1 MHKQQ
6 LPLIE
11 RFLDYLGSERNFS
24 EHTIRSYSSDLL
36 QFCRF
41 LASEGDDAAGLQD
54 ARTAEQLPPAETL
67 RPKRLGEQIL
77 AVEPLTIRAYL
88 AMMRNSGYSRATI
101 ARKLATLRSFYRFL
115 VRIQAVESSAVSV
128 VRTPRLNKRLPTFLD
143 MAQVEALMAAPDA
156 DTLLGSRDRAILE
169 TIYSGGL
176 RIGELVSLNVS
187 DLDEFSEV
195 VRIRG
200 KGKKERLAP
209 LGAKAFEALQDYLRM
224 RAAAFGSKKN
234 APLFLNKHGTRLSD
248 RSIRRKVDTY
258 ALTAGIAFHIS
269 PHALRHSFATH
280 MLDAGAD
287 LRTVQEM
294 LGHSSLSSTQ
304 IYTHLTTRRLKETYN
319 RAHPMAR
326 RRA

>member
-1 MHKQQ
+1 MHKHQ

-11 RFLDYLGSERNFS
+11 QFLEYLTSERNFS

-41 LASEGDDAAGLQD
+41 LAADGDEAGLQSEQ
-54 ARTAEQLPPAETL
+54 TAEQLPPADELEHGRL
-67 RPKRLGEQIL
+67 RERVL

-101 ARKLATLRSFYRFL
+101 ARKLATLRSFYKFL
-115 VRIQAVESSAVSV
+115 VRIGAVEASAVSV
-128 VRTPRLNKRLPTFLD
+128 VRTPRQNKRLPVFLD
-143 MAQVEALMAAPDA
+143 VEQVAALMNAPNVE
-156 DTLLGSRDRAILE
+156 TLLGCRDRAILE

-176 RIGELVSLNVS
+176 RVGELVSLNVS
-187 DLDEFSEV
+187 DIDEFSEV
-195 VRIRG
+195 LRIRG

-209 LGAKAFEALQDYLRM
+209 LGAKAYEALQDYLRM
-224 RAAAFGSKKN
+224 RTVGSGSQKN
-234 APLFLNKHGTRLSD
+234 APLFLNKHGKRLSD
-248 RSIRRKVDTY
+248 RSIRRKLDHYVLLADI
-258 ALTAGIAFHIS
+258 GFHIS

-294 LGHSSLSSTQ
+294 LGHASLSTTQ
-304 IYTHLTTRRLKETYN
+304 IYTHLTTRRLKEIYN